1 MTTVEAPRARSS
13 PDRETISAGRATA
26 AGVLAAAV
34 ALAVTDVVSAL
45 EDGPSLIDT
54 IGTEFINRF
63 AASLKQLAVSL
74 FGTND
79 KAALVVGIIVV
90 ALAIG
95 AVLGRASVARP
106 WVGSAGFVAFG
117 AVGIATGVTDPL
129 ADPWLMVAAAVL
141 GTIAGIVTLQVLLR
155 AASGVSA
162 QPERSSR
169 SAEDPRVRAGSRR
182 AFLTWSV
189 GATAA
194 VAVGVAAGRALR
206 GRYGSVTEGIEL
218 PAPVKTVPLPGT
230 QPFSVP
236 GLSEYV
242 TPNAD
247 FYRID
252 TALFVPQVSLDGWSL
267 TVQGMVDH
275 PFELSYDDLL
285 AMPMVEEP
293 VTIACVSNE
302 VGGDLVGNAV
312 WRGVPLPMLLERAGV
327 QSGATQIVGRSVD
340 DFTVGFPTELALDGR
355 TALVAVGMNGEPL
368 PSKHGFPARLI
379 VAGLYGYVSATKW
392 LRDIELT
399 RLEDFDAYWVPR
411 GWAKEA
417 PIKTESRI
425 DVPRDGASV
434 SPGRVAVAGVA
445 WAPTRGITAVEVQ
458 IDDGPWQRARL
469 GDVANDNTWVQW
481 LYDWDAPPG
490 DHQLSVR
497 ATDGAGQVQT
507 ADSSPPAP
515 DGATGHHSRTVTV
528 A

>member
-1 MTTVEAPRARSS
+1 MV
-13 PDRETISAGRATA
+13 

-45 EDGPSLIDT
+45 KAGPSLIDT

-90 ALAIG
+90 SLVIG
-95 AVLGRASVARP
+95 GVLGRASVARP
-106 WVGSAGFVAFG
+106 WVGPVGFAAFG
-117 AVGIATGVTDPL
+117 VVGIATGITDPL

-141 GTIAGIVTLQVLLR
+141 GTVAGIATLFLLLR
-155 AASGVSA
+155 AAAPVAAAG
-162 QPERSSR
+162 SR
-169 SAEDPRVRAGSRR
+169 ADTDPTVRAGSRR
-182 AFLTWSV
+182 SFLGW
-189 GATAA
+189 GAGA
-194 VAVGVAAGRALR
+194 VAVTTVGIAAGRALR
-206 GRYGSVTEGIEL
+206 GRYGPVTEGVAL
-218 PAPVKTVPLPGT
+218 PAPVKTVPMPAS
-230 QPFSVP
+230 QPFAVP
-236 GLSEYV
+236 GLSSYV

-252 TALFVPQVSLDGWSL
+252 TALFVPRVSPDGWS
-267 TVQGMVDH
+267 VAVHGMVDH
-275 PFELSYDDLL
+275 PFELSYDELL

-302 VGGDLVGNAV
+302 VGGDLIGNAV
-312 WRGVPLPMLLERAGV
+312 WRGVPLPTLLERAGV
-327 QSGATQIVGRSVD
+327 QPGATQIVGRSVD

-368 PSKHGFPARLI
+368 PTKHGFPARLI

-392 LRDIELT
+392 LRDIVLT

-425 DVPRDGASV
+425 DVPRGGASV
-434 SPGRVAVAGVA
+434 AAGRVAVAGVA
-445 WAPTRGITAVEVQ
+445 WAPTRGISGVEVQ
-458 IDDGPWQRARL
+458 VDDGAWQRTRL
-469 GDVANDNTWVQW
+469 GEVANDNTWVQW
-481 LYDWDAPPG
+481 LYEWQASPG
-490 DHQLSVR
+490 RHRLSVR
-497 ATDGAGQVQT
+497 ATDGTGQVQT
-507 ADSSPPAP
+507 ADSNPPAP
-515 DGATGHHSRTVTV
+515 DGATGYHSRMVTV